1 MSENQVADK
10 ILIVDDVPKNIQVLG
25 SILMKKKYNIS
36 FASNGHDA
44 LRLAKENEPDLIL
57 LDVMMPGIDGFETCA
72 KLKADAELS
81 HIPVIFMTA
90 LSDTSDKVKGFEAG
104 AVDYVTKPYEAEEV
118 LARVNTHLTMR
129 KLRRNLEDRIN
140 ELEIR
145 NHFIRRTFGRY
156 LSDDI
161 VSSLLESPEGLQVGG
176 ENLNVTIL
184 MADIRGFSSVTEK
197 LSPEKVVTML
207 NIYLSIMTDVI
218 IKYEGTIDEFIG
230 DGILVIF
237 GAPIWQEDHASR
249 AVACALEMQLSMDK
263 LNAEFERNGFPNV
276 QIGIGINT
284 GEVVVGNI
292 GSQKRAKYGVV
303 GRNVNIA
310 SRIESY
316 TIGGQILISENTFNS
331 LNEETVVRKEIKVNP
346 KGVTAPITLYE
357 VEKIGSPFNVVYKRD
372 DDTLHEVTEY
382 IQCEYVILDEK
393 SADQIA
399 LNGILH
405 KISDVKAVIELKNE
419 TPLYSN
425 LKIVLDQKNC
435 EIEDCVLYAKLV
447 ENFGENNNYVIYFTH
462 IPDKAKVLF
471 NNMRKQ

>member
-1 MSENQVADK
+1 MEENRSISK

-25 SILMKKKYNIS
+25 SILLKERYNIS
-36 FASNGHDA
+36 FASNGEDA
-44 LRLAKENEPDLIL
+44 VRLAGENEVDLIL
-57 LDVMMPGIDGFETCA
+57 LDVMMPGIDGFETCRR
-72 KLKADAELS
+72 LKAGENTS
-81 HIPVIFMTA
+81 EIPVIFMTA
-90 LSDTSDKVKGFEAG
+90 LSETTDKVKGFECG

-118 LARVNTHLTMR
+118 LARVKTHLTIRHLR
-129 KLRRNLEDRIN
+129 KDLEERIN
-140 ELEIR
+140 ELEVR

-156 LSDDI
+156 LSDD
-161 VSSLLESPEGLQVGG
+161 VVANLLESPDGLQVGG

-197 LSPEKVVTML
+197 LSPEQVVTML

-237 GAPIWQEDHASR
+237 GAPIWQEDHAAR

-263 LNAEFERNGFPNV
+263 LNADFAENGFPAV

-316 TIGGQILISENTFNS
+316 TVGGQILISENTYES
-331 LNEETVVRKEIKVNP
+331 VKGDVDIVKEVRVNP
-346 KGVTAPITLYE
+346 KGVTAPIKLFD
-357 VEKIGSPFNVVYKRD
+357 VKGISSPFNVHYEQKEEN
-372 DDTLHEVTEY
+372 LHDVERT
-382 IQCEYVILDEK
+382 IPCRYVVLDEK
-393 SADQIA
+393 SADHIA
-399 LNGILH
+399 MNGKLH
-405 KISDVKAVIELKNE
+405 KISDFKAVIELEEE
-419 TPLYSN
+419 TGIFSN
-425 LKIVLDQKNC
+425 LKISIDEKNC
-435 EIEDCVLYAKLV
+435 VEEPCVLYAKVLDD
-447 ENFGENNNYVIYFTH
+447 FGKTNSYIIHFTH
-462 IPDKAKVLF
+462 IPEKAKILF
-471 NNMRKQ
+471 KKLRK